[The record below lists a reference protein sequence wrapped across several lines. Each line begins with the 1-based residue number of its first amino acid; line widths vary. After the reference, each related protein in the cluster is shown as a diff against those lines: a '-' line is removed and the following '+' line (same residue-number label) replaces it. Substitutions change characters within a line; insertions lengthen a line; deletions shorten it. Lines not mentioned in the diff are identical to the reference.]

1 MLRGLVFGA
10 VMVVVRL
17 IQGTIINAW
26 PTQAGLVSL
35 VLLTLFIVGVVVW
48 GVFDGRADAVASPDP
63 DRRQDLAMAWLL
75 AGLVAGVLSGA
86 VSWLIALVYK
96 GLYTGGLLNELTT
109 FAAFTALVVFLPGIT
124 GVALGRWRVDRNP
137 PARREGGPEDERA
150 DTDVFAAVRGD
161 DAAAGDSAVESGRG
175 TAGAHAQERT
185 MAATALAERE
195 APTETVKH
203 DAPTET
209 IPTIEREA
217 PTESIATR
225 EPEAPTETIATTK
238 HDAPTETI
246 PTIEAPT
253 ESIATREPGG
263 AAETIPSTDDD
274 TETEVTRTDT
284 DPKHSKP
291 GSEWPSSEWGKG

>member
-10 VMVVVRL
+10 VMIVVRL

-48 GVFDGRADAVASPDP
+48 GMFDGRADAVASPDP
-63 DRRQDLAMAWLL
+63 DRRQDLAMTWLL

-96 GLYTGGLLNELTT
+96 GLYTGGLINELTT

-124 GVALGRWRVDRNP
+124 GVALGRRRVDRNP
-137 PARREGGPEDERA
+137 PPRREGGPQDERA
-150 DTDVFAAVRGD
+150 DTDVFAAVRAD
-161 DAAAGDSAVESGRG
+161 DATAGDSAVESGRE

-195 APTETVKH
+195 APTETIAATTHEVPTETIAATTHEVPTETIAATTH

-209 IPTIEREA
+209 IPTIKPEA
-217 PTESIATR
+217 PTESTATR
-225 EPEAPTETIATTK
+225 EHEAAT
-238 HDAPTETI
+238 
-246 PTIEAPT
+246 
-253 ESIATREPGG
+253 
-263 AAETIPSTDDD
+263 ETIPSTDDD
-274 TETEVTRTDT
+274 TKTEVIRTDT
-284 DPKHSKP
+284 DPKHS
-291 GSEWPSSEWGKG
+291 GSEWPSSAWGKD